1 MRDNFK
7 TSWQSRVIQQV
18 CEAVRNDPFWGS
30 RLSEVVHDKSSNND
44 IHLAVF
50 VEPFLQFMLEGKKT
64 VESRFSKRLRAPHKR
79 VKKGDVIL
87 LKRSG
92 GAVVGIC
99 QVGSVW
105 FYTLGPES
113 LRAMRNDF
121 AWALCAN
128 SPGFWS
134 DRRHMSFAT
143 LMRVSNVVKIG
154 PIPCAKQ
161 DRRGWVVLTHRDS
174 QDSLLGGCDE

>member
-1 MRDNFK
+1 MRDK
-7 TSWQSRVIQQV
+7 CTTSWQSRVIHQV
-18 CEAVRNDPFWGS
+18 CEAIRNDPFWGS
-30 RLSEVVHDKSSNND
+30 RLSDVVHDKSSNND
-44 IHLAVF
+44 VHLAVF

-64 VESRFSKRLRAPHKR
+64 VESRFSKHLRPPHKR
-79 VKKGDVIL
+79 VKKGDIIL

-99 QVGSVW
+99 QIGSVW
-105 FYTLGPES
+105 FYTLDPEA
-113 LRAMRNDF
+113 LQAIRDEF
-121 AWALCAN
+121 AWALCAS
-128 SPGFWS
+128 SPDFWR

-154 PIPCAKQ
+154 PVPCAKQ

-174 QDSLLGGCDE
+174 QDGLLGRRNE